1 MFKQL
6 QVQWCKV
13 IATEHYCHHQ
23 QLHHQNFIQ
32 WNNSNELKPIAKP
45 KKPIKI
51 CNNQLNNLSKTDQ
64 IQWILIDGQIQR
76 KVQNNII
83 YKNNMYNVENL
94 SLGWTE
100 PDLEI
105 HRSLC

>member
-13 IATEHYCHHQ
+13 IATEHFRHH

-32 WNNSNELKPIAKP
+32 WNNSNGLKPIANT
-45 KKPIKI
+45 KKPVKI
-51 CNNQLNNLSKTDQ
+51 CNNQLNNSSKTDQ

-76 KVQNNII
+76 KLQIDII
-83 YKNNMYNVENL
+83 YKNNMYIVEKL
-94 SLGWTE
+94 FLGWTE

-105 HRSLC
+105 YKSLC